1 MLREGLIVKKSLDF
15 SVIVV
20 NYCESL
26 EKRRKFIISNQ
37 LLKSGTSIGANV
49 FEAQHS
55 ESRSDFVHKM
65 KIALK
70 EANETFYWL
79 SLCERMNEEV
89 VPKEALSGINEII
102 AILSKIIITSKKNL
116 NAER

>member
-1 MLREGLIVKKSLDF
+1 MREGPIVKKSLEF
-15 SVIVV
+15 SVEII
-20 NYCESL
+20 NYCDLLNS
-26 EKRRKFIISNQ
+26 KRKFLLSNQ

-55 ESRSDFVHKM
+55 ESRLDFIHKM

-79 SLCERMNEEV
+79 TLCQKIEELSVQQEILNSL
-89 VPKEALSGINEII
+89 NEIM
-102 AILSKIIITSKKNL
+102 AILSRIIITSRKNL
-116 NAER
+116 N